1 MGRKCCFHSQRAT
14 LHVPALRYTVSVR
27 TCTYAYSAGDTNS
40 YAVHGM
46 EQDSESER
54 LRKRQ
59 ATTPHRPVKTSRLL
73 EARRCTLASTRS
85 CCSLL
90 ISLAKPRLHSPCVKA
105 CFARRVFYE
114 NKSTGHHH
122 LRIGPYKGSV
132 NSVQNQM
139 SFNAIVQMRTVSHMR
154 ALYPYTSVKYL

>member
-27 TCTYAYSAGDTNS
+27 TYTYAYSAGDTNS

-59 ATTPHRPVKTSRLL
+59 ATMPHRPVKTSRLL
-73 EARRCTLASTRS
+73 EARRCTLACTRS
-85 CCSLL
+85 CCSVL
-90 ISLAKPRLHSPCVKA
+90 IRKRGARLH
-105 CFARRVFYE
+105 
-114 NKSTGHHH
+114 KSTFHTGHHQ

-139 SFNAIVQMRTVSHMR
+139 PFNAIVQMRTVSHMR